1 MRRDTLATPEYDPP
15 IDELSRRAALGF
27 AAAAA
32 GAGVATL
39 VAACDGDDDDA
50 QDTTQT
56 ISPERKR
63 GDAVVM
69 TSLLELER
77 TAVTAYDAVL
87 ERLDGVAARFLAH
100 ERAHAR
106 AVEEALVDLGMEPDA
121 PRPRA
126 AYAREFPPLR
136 TREDALRFALDVE
149 QTQIAA
155 YGDSVPTLFTPE
167 LRVTTATIFN
177 VQAEHM
183 SVLLGELGEPQAPEA
198 FVVGEPEEQ

>member
-1 MRRDTLATPEYDPP
+1 M
-15 IDELSRRAALGF
+15 
-27 AAAAA
+27 
-32 GAGVATL
+32 
-39 VAACDGDDDDA
+39 

-63 GDAVVM
+63 GDAAVL

-77 TAVTAYDAVL
+77 TAVFAY
-87 ERLDGVAARFLAH
+87 EAAQRHAGALAAQFLAH
-100 ERAHAR
+100 ERAHTR
-106 AVEEALVDLGMEPDA
+106 AVERGLVDLGIEPEP
-121 PRPRA
+121 PRPRS
-126 AYAREFPPLR
+126 AYAGEFPSLR

-167 LRVTTATIFN
+167 LRVTLATIFA

-183 SVLLGELGEPQAPEA
+183 AVVLGALDEPQSPSD
-198 FVVGEPEEQ
+198 FLVGEPPE